1 MTDTTSFNKANIF
14 RTPNQQYRNTE
25 LPDQAWQLPISD
37 EYAQNIQDLLVKTER
52 EWMKELGQQFNQ
64 LLLHEPKLAKTFAM
78 PVSPMR
84 YGEAV
89 AYQIMRQDFRF
100 LEIEAAALGFAL
112 VPINYVQFFDP
123 TQVRMMSNGEKLM
136 EMVEACGRR
145 EKRSL

>member
-1 MTDTTSFNKANIF
+1 MTDTTSLNRSHIYQTKK
-14 RTPNQQYRNTE
+14 RNTE
-25 LPDQAWQLPISD
+25 LPDQAWYLHICD
-37 EYAQNIQDLLVKTER
+37 DYAQNIQDMLVRLER

-123 TQVRMMSNGEKLM
+123 TQVRMMSNGEKMM
-136 EMVEACGRR
+136 EMVEAYGN
-145 EKRSL
+145 EGSELL